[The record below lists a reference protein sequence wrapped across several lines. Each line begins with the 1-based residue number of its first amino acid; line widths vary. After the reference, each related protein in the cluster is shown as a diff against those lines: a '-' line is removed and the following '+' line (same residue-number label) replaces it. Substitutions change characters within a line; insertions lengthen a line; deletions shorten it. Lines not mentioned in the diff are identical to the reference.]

1 MIDSKRLTIL
11 KAITTL
17 LKTVTKVNG
26 YQFDLSNSV
35 WRGITVFGEGHPVPC
50 VSLLESLNPDR
61 DMQQAGVDNGRKQTD
76 KWVLLIQGWVDD
88 DSDNPTDP
96 AHALMADVKKALA
109 QVWDSSS
116 EYYRLGNNLIATAAM
131 EPGTVRPPDDNSSKA
146 YFYLRFIVTVSETP
160 SDPYDLT

>member
-1 MIDSKRLTIL
+1 VIDSKRLTIL

-17 LKTVTKVNG
+17 LRQITKDNG
-26 YQFDLSNSV
+26 YQFDLSNNV
-35 WRGITVFGEGHPVPC
+35 WRGITVFGEGHPLPC
-50 VSLLESLNPDR
+50 VSILESLNPDR
-61 DMQQAGVDNGRKQTD
+61 DMQPAGSNTVRKQTD

-88 DSDNPTDP
+88 DPQNPTDP

-109 QVWDSSS
+109 LTWNEDS
-116 EYYRLGNNLIATAAM
+116 EYYRLGKLIVESSL

-146 YFYLRFIVTVSETP
+146 YFYLRFIVRVSELS

>member
-1 MIDSKRLTIL
+1 MSDSKRLTIL

-17 LKTVTKVNG
+17 LKQITVANG
-26 YQFDLSNSV
+26 YQHDLADSV
-35 WRGITVFGEGHPVPC
+35 WRGITVFGDGHPVPC
-50 VSLLESLNPDR
+50 VSILESLNPDR
-61 DMQQAGVDNGRKQTD
+61 DMKPAGNSQVRKQTD

-109 QVWDSSS
+109 LTWNEES
-116 EYYRLGNNLIATAAM
+116 EYYRLGKLITETSI

-146 YFYLRFIVTVSETP
+146 YFYLRCIVTVSEVS